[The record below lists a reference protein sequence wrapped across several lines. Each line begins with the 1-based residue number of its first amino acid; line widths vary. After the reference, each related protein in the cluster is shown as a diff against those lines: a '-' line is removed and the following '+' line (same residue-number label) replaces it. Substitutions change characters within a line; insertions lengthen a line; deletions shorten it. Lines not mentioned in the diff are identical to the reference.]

1 MTYWFELG
9 LALAV
14 LAAVLTLP
22 LPPSERSKAF
32 ARTDA
37 LTVGLLAPGLGL
49 LAAVLSEGRIYWWT
63 DAPWLGWALAASVIL
78 VATALVV
85 EHNRAE
91 PLINTRWLSTRQMVR
106 LICAAMS
113 VRILLSEQAYGSVGL
128 LGVAG
133 LINDQMVTLHLIV
146 CLASI
151 AGMVTALVTLNPAN
165 MVRPFI
171 VASLLIAIGA
181 WMDAGATNL
190 TRPANFYISQALI
203 GFAALHFIGPA
214 MLTGMARVLLAGPRH
229 FVSFVVL
236 FNLSQSLGGLAGSA
250 FLGTFQTMRE
260 KFHSHELVQS
270 ILMTNPLVAAQIR
283 AGGSALAGVIGDPAL
298 RGAEGTVLLAAQTAR
313 EANIL
318 AYNDVFLLIFGLA
331 CLALL
336 WAISIRVSMLR
347 RGEPSPLLQLMEQIK
362 AQQSLQQDGSA
373 GA

>member
-1 MTYWFELG
+1 
-9 LALAV
+9 
-14 LAAVLTLP
+14 
-22 LPPSERSKAF
+22 
-32 ARTDA
+32 
-37 LTVGLLAPGLGL
+37 
-49 LAAVLSEGRIYWWT
+49 
-63 DAPWLGWALAASVIL
+63 
-78 VATALVV
+78 
-85 EHNRAE
+85 
-91 PLINTRWLSTRQMVR
+91 MVR
-106 LICAAMS
+106 LICAATS

-133 LINDQMVTLHLIV
+133 LINDQMVTLHIIV

-214 MLTGMARVLLAGPRH
+214 MLTGMARVLLAGPRQ

-270 ILMTNPLVAAQIR
+270 IVMTDPLVAAQIR
-283 AGGSALAGVIGDPAL
+283 AGGGAVSGVIGDPAL
-298 RGAEGTVLLAAQTAR
+298 RGAESAVLLAAQTAR

-318 AYNDVFLLIFGLA
+318 AYNDVFLLIFVPA

-336 WAISIRVSMLR
+336 WPISICLSMLP
-347 RGEPSPLLQLMEQIK
+347 RGEPTPLLELMEQIK
-362 AQQSLQQDGSA
+362 ERQTLQQHGSV
-373 GA
+373 GV